1 MNDYEKNYMN
11 LSMLT
16 KEGTKIE
23 NNNKSSNFEL
33 LRVFDSEYNSIG
45 ISTRYLCHRLGLYH
59 EVIK

>member
-16 KEGTKIE
+16 KEGTEIE

-45 ISTRYLCHRLGLYH
+45 ISTR
-59 EVIK
+59 